1 MCSLAKLAGCNQ
13 HVHLTATPW
22 VSELRTHLQPILHM
36 HAIRD
41 PGVTCGSGS
50 LTGQALA
57 GNLLGV
63 RQALAAGASINY
75 QDERGF
81 TPLCAAYVHRHV
93 HVLRLLLDSG
103 ADPVVRVPVV
113 EEQNTTREEST
124 TSGGLLR
131 YCRPCRDV
139 RDDNDDDEEVE
150 VAAEED
156 CCYLCRRN
164 GRDMIGYMNGDM
176 SSSSRHF
183 NGSTC
188 AECENKLRCHE
199 PGCACKDLRS
209 TPLTLTM
216 TATSIEVRVH
226 GDAPKH
232 LLEILEILEMNE
244 AGPPQELPIGGS
256 YGPDGHLAAVKGAP
270 ELEDVDEQEHLQLP
284 DELAGIESFIDA
296 VLHCDGAVVV
306 A

>member
-1 MCSLAKLAGCNQ
+1 MWQRIPDGASPRRKPFRGSARSYHSRDHHCTITVPSPHHHHTTTVPSPYHHRTITAPSLHHHCNITVPSPVIA
-13 HVHLTATPW
+13 HILNHHRSITA
-22 VSELRTHLQPILHM
+22 S
-36 HAIRD
+36 
-41 PGVTCGSGS
+41 S
-50 LTGQALA
+50 LCA
-57 GNLLGV
+57 
-63 RQALAAGASINY
+63 ALAAGASINY

-113 EEQNTTREEST
+113 EEQDRRREEST

-131 YCRPCRDV
+131 CCRPCRDM
-139 RDDNDDDEEVE
+139 RDDNEEEEEEVE

-176 SSSSRHF
+176 PSSSRHF

-199 PGCACKDLRS
+199 PG
-209 TPLTLTM
+209 TI
-216 TATSIEVRVH
+216 TAPSLHHHRTITVRMC
-226 GDAPKH
+226 
-232 LLEILEILEMNE
+232 LQR
-244 AGPPQELPIGGS
+244 PPQHPAHAHHDR
-256 YGPDGHLAAVKGAP
+256 YQH
-270 ELEDVDEQEHLQLP
+270 
-284 DELAGIESFIDA
+284 
-296 VLHCDGAVVV
+296 
-306 A
+306 